1 MSELLVIT
9 GASRG
14 IGLALARRFL
24 ARGAEVV
31 NLSRSPCPLEGVTQI
46 VADLG
51 DPGFPSW
58 IGPRLSTIAEG
69 RSRVV
74 LVHNAAMLVPDDVRT
89 VDPSALARTL
99 AVSLVAPAAL
109 NRALIPSMP
118 RGSSILYVGST
129 LSEKAVAG
137 VFSYVV
143 SKHATI
149 GMMRATCQ
157 DLAGSGIH
165 TLCVCPGVTDTEML
179 RQRVAGDASVLA
191 ALQAMTGDGRLIEP
205 DEIASVLVFAADNP
219 VLNGT
224 VVHANLG
231 QREH

>member
-51 DPGFPSW
+51 DPDFPSW
-58 IGPRLSTIAEG
+58 IAPRLSTIAEG

-137 VFSYVV
+137 VFSYVT

-179 RQRVAGDASVLA
+179 RQRVAGDAAVLA

-231 QREH
+231 QRER